1 MRSPQSGYS
10 ACMSNTG
17 KDAVKNIHDAVE
29 EAKHRAIA
37 DTERARREA
46 FDEEMTPGEKARSGA
61 NEAKHRIEA
70 EVDKGKREIRE
81 RT

>member
-1 MRSPQSGYS
+1 
-10 ACMSNTG
+10 MSNTG
-17 KDAVKNIHDAVE
+17 KDAVKNVRDAVE

-37 DTERARREA
+37 GAERARREA
-46 FDEEMTPGEKARSGA
+46 FDEEMTPGEKVRSGA
-61 NEAKHRIEA
+61 NEAKHRIQA